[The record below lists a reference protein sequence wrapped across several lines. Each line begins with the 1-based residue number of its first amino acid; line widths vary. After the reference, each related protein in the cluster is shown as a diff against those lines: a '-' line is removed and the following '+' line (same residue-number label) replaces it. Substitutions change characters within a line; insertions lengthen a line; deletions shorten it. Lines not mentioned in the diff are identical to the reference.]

1 MDWKTNPTLLAEQLL
16 IFLGKNQEASIDML
30 DVKARNYGIN
40 GYTLDAALE
49 LLHKLPQVKKTVKR
63 GSLYYSLQAVP
74 MKKPVTA
81 FSHVQWVSEHYPR
94 PGENG
99 VPSFVM
105 PFPEM
110 VVDIFMKQ
118 DERYVAKKSYEY
130 SL

>member
-1 MDWKTNPTLLAEQLL
+1 MNWKTDPTLLAEQLL

-30 DVKARNYGIN
+30 DAKARNYGIN

-49 LLHKLPQVKKTVKR
+49 LLHKLPQVKKTVKK

-74 MKKPVTA
+74 VKKPVTS
-81 FSHVQWVSEHYPR
+81 FSHVTWVRDNYPW
-94 PGENG
+94 PTD
-99 VPSFVM
+99 FVM

-110 VVDIFMKQ
+110 EVDLFATR